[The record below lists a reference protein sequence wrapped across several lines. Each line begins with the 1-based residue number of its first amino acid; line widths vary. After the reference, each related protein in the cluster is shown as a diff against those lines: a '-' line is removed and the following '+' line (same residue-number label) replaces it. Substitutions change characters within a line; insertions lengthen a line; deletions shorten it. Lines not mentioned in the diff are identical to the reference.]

1 LFVKSTAISFISSLN
16 INYTKFRKK
25 SRILIR
31 VIYNSY
37 INMKSI
43 EFTDNELNILVQ
55 LLDIAVKAQGLNV
68 AEAAVILARKVA
80 EVGGAEESPEYAEP
94 TVVPTEEEEGE

>member
-1 LFVKSTAISFISSLN
+1 MV
-16 INYTKFRKK
+16 
-25 SRILIR
+25 
-31 VIYNSY
+31 YNSY

-68 AEAAVILARKVA
+68 AEAAVVLARKVA
-80 EVGGAEESPEYAEP
+80 EVGGIEESPEYAEP

>member
-1 LFVKSTAISFISSLN
+1 
-16 INYTKFRKK
+16 
-25 SRILIR
+25 
-31 VIYNSY
+31 
-37 INMKSI
+37 MKSI

-68 AEAAVILARKVA
+68 AEA
-80 EVGGAEESPEYAEP
+80 PEYAEP

>member
-1 LFVKSTAISFISSLN
+1 
-16 INYTKFRKK
+16 
-25 SRILIR
+25 
-31 VIYNSY
+31 
-37 INMKSI
+37 MKSI

-80 EVGGAEESPEYAEP
+80 EVGGGEVEESPAYAEP

>member
-1 LFVKSTAISFISSLN
+1 
-16 INYTKFRKK
+16 
-25 SRILIR
+25 
-31 VIYNSY
+31 
-37 INMKSI
+37 MKSI

>member
-1 LFVKSTAISFISSLN
+1 
-16 INYTKFRKK
+16 
-25 SRILIR
+25 
-31 VIYNSY
+31 
-37 INMKSI
+37 MKSI

-68 AEAAVILARKVA
+68 AEAAVVLARKVA
-80 EVGGAEESPEYAEP
+80 EVGGSEANPEYAEP